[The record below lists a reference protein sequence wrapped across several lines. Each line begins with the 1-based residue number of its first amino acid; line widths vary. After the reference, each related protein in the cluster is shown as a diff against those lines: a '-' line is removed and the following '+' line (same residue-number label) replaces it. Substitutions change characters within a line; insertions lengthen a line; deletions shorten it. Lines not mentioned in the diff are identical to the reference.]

1 MPNERECL
9 PDSERVEAVQFIPSP
24 GPAELTA
31 ATLRVYSRSGARPVT
46 VYSDALALC
55 VYRPDFT
62 SSTIS

>member
-1 MPNERECL
+1 MANETECL
-9 PDSERVEAVQFIPSP
+9 PDSDRVEAVQFTPSP

-31 ATLRVYSRSGARPVT
+31 ATLSVYSWSGDRPVT

-55 VYRPDFT
+55 VYGSDFI